1 VSGPWRALTNA
12 WPLATTGRERR
23 LGLRLLLAIVMTS
36 TGLALVATCILLALD
51 YRREVA
57 AIDEEL
63 ARVERSQLPSL
74 ANSLWS
80 FDETQ
85 LRLQLN
91 GILQSRD
98 LPYVELIGKGGEV
111 FRAGMRPTGEV
122 LIREFTVR
130 HSLADHPALG
140 TLKVSVSLDGLYS
153 RLKAKAFAIL
163 AATVLGTLVVGLI
176 ILALVGRWVTRHLEH
191 MARYARSLNLEH
203 LGEPLMLSRA
213 AGEAPDELDHVAN
226 ALNDMTRAL
235 GDELGRRAAI
245 IKERERV
252 EDELRHYRTHLEELV
267 TQRTTELQRANDDLV
282 STNKRLE
289 QAQTQLVH
297 SEKMASI
304 GVLAAGVAHEINNP
318 IGFVSSNLGALS
330 QYVQDL
336 LKLIAVYEAAE
347 TAMAAAA
354 PVHLDAILRSKK
366 SIDLDYLRDDVCDL
380 GRETAE
386 GLARVKKI
394 VQDLKDFSHVGESKW
409 QMCDLH
415 KGIDST
421 LNIARNEIKYKVEV
435 IKEYGELPEI
445 ECLPSEINQV
455 FMNLFVNAAHAI
467 ETRGEIRIRTG
478 ATEDGVWAEVSD
490 TGKGIA
496 PENLQRI
503 FEPFFTTKPV
513 GQGTGL
519 GLALSYSIVQKLH
532 GRLDVQSTPGVGTT
546 FRISLALRQA
556 EAEMT

>member
-1 VSGPWRALTNA
+1 MDA
-12 WPLATTGRERR
+12 WPLGRATRERR
-23 LGLRLLLAIVMTS
+23 LGFRLLLAIVMTS
-36 TGLALVATCILLALD
+36 TMLAVIATCMLLALD

-57 AIDEEL
+57 TIDEEL
-63 ARVERSQLPSL
+63 ARMERSQLPSI

-85 LRLQLN
+85 LRLQLA
-91 GILQSRD
+91 GLLQSPDVRH
-98 LPYVELIGKGGEV
+98 VELVAKGGES
-111 FRAGMRPTGEV
+111 FHAGTPPINETLV
-122 LIREFTVR
+122 REFSVR
-130 HSLADHPALG
+130 HSLADNAVLG
-140 TLKVSVSLDGLYS
+140 VLKVSVSLDGLYS

-163 AATVLGTLVVGLI
+163 AATVMGTLVVGLL

-191 MARYARSLNLEH
+191 MARHARDLKLDR
-203 LGEPLMLSRA
+203 LAEPLVLSRK

-235 GDELGRRAAI
+235 AGELDRRTAV

-252 EDELRHYRTHLEELV
+252 EQELSHYRAHLEELV
-267 TQRTTELQRANDDLV
+267 TQRTAELQRANDDLV

-318 IGFVSSNLGALS
+318 IGFVSSNLTALS
-330 QYVQDL
+330 QYVEGL
-336 LKLIAVYEAAE
+336 LQLISAYEAAE
-347 TAMAAAA
+347 PAMAAAA
-354 PVHLDAILRSKK
+354 PLHLDAILRSKNA
-366 SIDLDYLRDDVCDL
+366 IDLDYLRDDVGDL

-394 VQDLKDFSHVGESKW
+394 VQDLKDFSHVGESQW
-409 QMCDLH
+409 QMVDLH

-421 LNIARNEIKYKVEV
+421 LNIARNEIKYKVDV
-435 IKEYGELPEI
+435 IKEFGTLPEI

-478 ATEDGVWAEVSD
+478 VDDDGVWAEVAD

-503 FEPFFTTKPV
+503 FEPFFMTKPV

-519 GLALSYSIVQKLH
+519 GLALSYSIIQKHH
-532 GRLDVQSTPGVGTT
+532 GKLEVRSTEGVGTT
-546 FRISLALRQA
+546 FRIGLPLRQSVP
-556 EAEMT
+556 EMA